1 MVTPSWHGDPILPV
15 IDMTN
20 QYKLE
25 IQHHIKPFIL
35 LKSCP
40 PGSSRTT
47 EAQPELHFVVR
58 AETVV
63 SELNVVAGPDLII
76 LRNIMGR
83 DIDAHYVETFKL
95 CVIP

>member
-1 MVTPSWHGDPILPV
+1 M

-25 IQHHIKPFIL
+25 IQHRIKPFKPFIL

-83 DIDAHYVETFKL
+83 DIDAHYVETFNL